1 MPPPPCLSVFASA
14 ADNSG
19 GTDRTTKTATG
30 WRSATTLPPIME
42 ADCALD
48 SMPCSTEA
56 RIRVSSCD
64 GGPTAG
70 HRSSARLSTATSTPR
85 PLCPGSQRRVWLRL
99 WVAWGDGGLRWT
111 WQWHHRGAVP
121 RPFLRRGSLALGRRK
136 GPPDRSGR
144 LRRSVGG
151 SDRRVPRQGGKDL
164 LAPDPPLSLLAG
176 ALPSHLPLGLCH
188 RILPGLHK
196 GWHLPGRVT
205 KEEGH
210 LISLQATS
218 LQEMLERWL
227 HLPSSSPAL
236 LRGYKLSHGTKASS
250 PYGR

>member
-1 MPPPPCLSVFASA
+1 MSQDV
-14 ADNSG
+14 
-19 GTDRTTKTATG
+19 
-30 WRSATTLPPIME
+30 
-42 ADCALD
+42 
-48 SMPCSTEA
+48 STVLFE
-56 RIRVSSCD
+56 RIRERCRQLRWYGPDDENINWVEERYDPVSD
-64 GGPTAG
+64 HGG
-70 HRSSARLSTATSTPR
+70 RLCAQCR
-85 PLCPGSQRRVWLRL
+85 GSQRRFWLRL
-99 WVAWGDGGLRWT
+99 WDTWGDGGLRWT

-121 RPFLRRGSLALGRRK
+121 RPFLRRGSLDLGRRK